1 MLREP
6 ARNGC
11 GRAASAAFGRLT
23 ASYNV
28 PSVRMDW
35 AHMGGS

>member
-11 GRAASAAFGRLT
+11 VALAAFERQT

-28 PSVRMDW
+28 PSVRMD
-35 AHMGGS
+35 

>member
-11 GRAASAAFGRLT
+11 GRVALAAFERQT

-28 PSVRMDW
+28 PSVRMD
-35 AHMGGS
+35 